1 MQHLT
6 NVIMMQDRVIT
17 SVVSE
22 DYGLW
27 ITANGANQCFSQ

>member
-27 ITANGANQCFSQ
+27 IKD